1 MTHLDP
7 DQIGTQA
14 LRCLEDVRRDR
25 PSGPY
30 AVHDDETV
38 LLELESEGLVLE
50 PEPSRNGSGHEAWLT
65 DQGITMLGLIGV
77 EA

>member
-1 MTHLDP
+1 MTQLDP

-14 LRCLEDVRRDR
+14 LRCLEDVRKDR

-30 AVHDDETV
+30 VVHEDETV
-38 LLELESEGLVLE
+38 LFELQSEGLAHA
-50 PEPSRNGSGHEAWLT
+50 PEPAASGAGYEAWLT
-65 DQGITMLGLIGV
+65 DQGIVMLGLMGV